1 MPETGGLDLGAVVVV
16 DTSTQAAFHGRQV
29 HRLNSQL
36 GQHPQTVD
44 LRGRFHQPGE
54 HQLEERLIG
63 DHVEPQTPPRRGN
76 HIDQQLRRRPV
87 NHRPGTSRDTLL
99 IQPQVQAGLVRVQ
112 PVVPDLQQRRQF
124 GLVMGRAEMLKDPAL
139 TMTLLRD
146 LDRHRPRGG
155 LHLPQERTHPTD
167 PTRVISAPPPQ
178 PKPSRQALTP
188 T

>member
-54 HQLEERLIG
+54 HQLEERLIS
-63 DHVEPQTPPRRGN
+63 DHVEPETPPRRGN
-76 HIDQQLRRRPV
+76 HIDQQPRRGPV
-87 NHRPGTSRDTLL
+87 NHRPGTGRDALI

-112 PVVPDLQQRRQF
+112 PVVSDLHQRHQP
-124 GLVMGRAEMLKDPAL
+124 GLVMGRTQMLQNPAL
-139 TMTLLRD
+139 TTPLLHD

-167 PTRVISAPPPQ
+167 PTDPISAPHPQ
-178 PKPSRQALTP
+178 PKPR
-188 T
+188 